1 MVHLIA
7 FQTEKDLSEL
17 TGLSHDELWDAGFN
31 LDDWDAGFQ
40 SDVRLHAEPTEEDI
54 AENYYNRDEL
64 IVYDDCPAYWLM
76 MQMNNYCIG
85 ADYVEYKGKHYYMVH
100 HS

>member
-7 FQTEKDLSEL
+7 FQTEENLSEL

-40 SDVRLHAEPTEEDI
+40 SDVKLHAEPDKELVEDGT
-54 AENYYNRDEL
+54 YDKGEL
-64 IVYDDCPAYWLM
+64 LYWDSPCFWLM
-76 MQMNNYCIG
+76 SQMANYCVG
-85 ADYVEYKGKHYYMVH
+85 ASYTEYKGKHYYMVH
-100 HS
+100 HA